1 MSKVKSGL
9 SGNPNGRPQVALNKT
24 TLATAGLDGWG
35 G

>member
-9 SGNPNGRPQVALNKT
+9 SGTPNGALNKT
-24 TLATAGLDGWG
+24 TLATPGLDGWG